1 MNRAIPAVASL
12 DTQET
17 HVPVMFAPIS
27 TVKMMVSA
35 KYGTDSPFVC
45 ARKTF
50 SDLHVHMQT
59 HATTVLVRTEVVA
72 ESIMK
77 VMMLQ
82 EKYLLLVV
90 VLSSSKVTVVR
101 SINVPNVILTP
112 HVIAGDVNVKR
123 TTREMVKLARKFLLV
138 NQIPV

>member
-1 MNRAIPAVASL
+1 LNRAIPAVASL

-17 HVPVMFAPIS
+17 HVLVMFAPIS
-27 TVKMMVSA
+27 TVKMMASA

-45 ARKTF
+45 ARKIF

-59 HATTVLVRTEVVA
+59 HATTVLVRTEVAA
-72 ESIMK
+72 ESTMK

-123 TTREMVKLARKFLLV
+123 TTKEMVKLARKFHLV

>member
-1 MNRAIPAVASL
+1 
-12 DTQET
+12 
-17 HVPVMFAPIS
+17 
-27 TVKMMVSA
+27 
-35 KYGTDSPFVC
+35 
-45 ARKTF
+45 
-50 SDLHVHMQT
+50 MQT

-82 EKYLLLVV
+82 EKDLLLVV

-123 TTREMVKLARKFLLV
+123 TTREMVKLARKVESL
-138 NQIPV
+138 NCQK